1 MDASRGLLSAL
12 KVEYEEEKI
21 VDNIVSQQCRI
32 AASVMP
38 DSPTYH
44 CPCKLGGPAKV
55 LETASGKSRLDINWG
70 GRVQCPPEL
79 GMDRFFETQPN
90 QRKFLPDNSTHHRY
104 SAMFINRYILNE
116 NKITYLLHFIF
127 ETGLMIKM
135 LN

>member
-12 KVEYEEEKI
+12 KVEYKEPKI

-32 AASVMP
+32 AASVMS

-44 CPCKLGGPAKV
+44 YPCKLVGPAKV
-55 LETASGKSRLDINWG
+55 LATASGKSRLGINWG

-79 GMDRFFETQPN
+79 GMGRFFETHPN

-104 SAMFINRYILNE
+104 SAMFNNRYILNE
-116 NKITYLLHFIF
+116 NEITYLLHFIL
-127 ETGLMIKM
+127 ETGLMVKM